1 MTKEEVIELYN
12 HLYKKE
18 NKEEMFAIDNFPN
31 MTEKKCDAV
40 KQIGIDDV
48 KKLCAYHHKKGFL
61 LGCLLVDKFLHLKRQ
76 ELKEIEEALMNYP
89 DSEIELPFLKEILDI
104 EEKDLEDCCEKFEEL
119 LNESAYVEN
128 PELYNI
134 LENTFSEYR
143 LSGFTSG
150 YNYMVKMK

>member
-48 KKLCAYHHKKGFL
+48 KKLCSYHP
-61 LGCLLVDKFLHLKRQ
+61 VSYTHLDVYKRQ
-76 ELKEIEEALMNYP
+76 GLLK
-89 DSEIELPFLKEILDI
+89 KDI
-104 EEKDLEDCCEKFEEL
+104 P
-119 LNESAYVEN
+119 V
-128 PELYNI
+128 
-134 LENTFSEYR
+134 
-143 LSGFTSG
+143 
-150 YNYMVKMK
+150 